1 MTLAFV
7 RRMANIPL
15 ELEPLA
21 LAPIDELADAAQTG
35 NGGVMTTAVAPAQR
49 PPSAEE
55 VQTFLATAQR
65 ELDTGWIDRP
75 LWESVLAQAKGDEQR
90 AHDAYLQT
98 RATVLQ
104 LEKHDR
110 RPQMS
115 AAPAPA
121 AAATAAA
128 TRNPSAERA
137 RKPARRPMPNAR
149 ILIAGATAVAVL
161 AAGIAFWIR
170 SSDDESIVAASTSV
184 RQHVVASTHPQVLAK
199 EPVAAVAVVDDGL
212 NARITKM
219 VEAGNWNVVALL
231 ASEWTRREPANGQA
245 WLQLGDG
252 YFRLHELPEALDA
265 LTKAS
270 QLASSDAQVWRTL
283 GHVYMQLDRP
293 VDALQALGQAV
304 ALNASDIQSLG
315 DVGTLNAQ
323 LTHLPEARIAFDKV
337 LAANP
342 DDVDATCGQAYVAR
356 QQGDAKAAEALERKV
371 QARSQSCA
379 GWNQRTRAVNVAGDS
394 AVYGV
399 VPAAGR

>member
-1 MTLAFV
+1 
-7 RRMANIPL
+7 MANIPL

-21 LAPIDELADAAQTG
+21 LAPIDEPVDAARTSAA
-35 NGGVMTTAVAPAQR
+35 MPTAVAPAQR
-49 PPSAEE
+49 PPSAAE

-75 LWESVLAQAKGDEQR
+75 LWESVLAQVKGDEQR
-90 AHDAYLQT
+90 ARDAYLQT

-110 RPQMS
+110 RPRMS

-121 AAATAAA
+121 AAV
-128 TRNPSAERA
+128 NPARHASPERA
-137 RKPARRPMPNAR
+137 RKPKPPRRPMPNAR

-161 AAGIAFWIR
+161 AVGIAFWIR
-170 SSDDESIVAASTSV
+170 SSDDGSIAAAASASLP
-184 RQHVVASTHPQVLAK
+184 QHVIASTHSQAPAK
-199 EPVAAVAVVDDGL
+199 APVVAAAAVDDGL

-219 VEAGNWNVVALL
+219 VETGNWNVVALL
-231 ASEWTRREPANGQA
+231 AAEWTRREPANGQA

-270 QLASSDAQVWRTL
+270 QLAASDPQAWRTL

-293 VDALQALGQAV
+293 ADALQALGQAV
-304 ALNASDIQSLG
+304 ALNANDIQSLG

-323 LTHLPEARIAFDKV
+323 LTHLPEARAAFDKV
-337 LAANP
+337 LAVDP
-342 DDVDATCGQAYVAR
+342 DDVDATCGQAYVVR
-356 QQGDAKAAEALERKV
+356 QQGDAKAAEVLEHKV
-371 QARSQSCA
+371 QARGQSCA
-379 GWNQRTRAVNVAGDS
+379 GWNQRTRAVNVAGD
-394 AVYGV
+394 AAEYDV
-399 VPAAGR
+399 VPAAAR